1 MTTEIAALRGFMAKE
16 FHHILRDRR
25 TLAILL
31 GLPLAQV
38 LLFGFAVRTDIRDVR
53 VAVVDPVPDAASRSL
68 QARFRGTDLFE
79 VVTVIGSVTQ
89 LPGLFERGVVDQAL
103 VFPPDFEGS
112 LRRGDATLQVIT
124 DATDP
129 NTGSTM
135 QAYASR
141 VITAWQTAERG
152 AGWAGGIG
160 AGGAGASAPLR
171 IESRVRM
178 RFNPTLESVNLFV
191 PGLIA
196 ILLTIVSA
204 LMSAISLS
212 REKERGTLEVL
223 LVSPLRPWQIIVGKL
238 LPYLTLGFLNM
249 ASVLLA
255 ARLVFGVPLRGSLT
269 LLVLESLL
277 FILASMGLGV
287 LIAARTSSQRTA
299 MVGALMGL
307 MLPTLLLS
315 GMVFPLSSMPGWL
328 QALSNIV
335 PGRWYLLTARGIMLK
350 GVGIAEL
357 WQETAV
363 LLAMTVGLI
372 VVSIRAFDIRLERG

>member
-1 MTTEIAALRGFMAKE
+1 MAKE
-16 FHHILRDRR
+16 FRHILRDRR

-31 GLPLAQV
+31 LLPLAQV
-38 LLFGFAVRTDIRDVR
+38 LLFGFAVRTDIRGIR
-53 VAVVDPVPDAASRSL
+53 LAVVDPLPDAASRSL
-68 QARFRGTDLFE
+68 VARFQGTDRFE
-79 VVTVIGSVTQ
+79 VAAVVGTVDALS
-89 LPGLFERGVVDQAL
+89 PLFARGAIDQAL
-103 VFPPDFEGS
+103 VFPSDFA
-112 LRRGDATLQVIT
+112 RRSGRTGGATLQVIT

-135 QAYASR
+135 QAYAGR
-141 VITAWQTAERG
+141 VV
-152 AGWAGGIG
+152 AGWQAEALRESGAAGVQRGV
-160 AGGAGASAPLR
+160 S
-171 IESRVRM
+171 IEPRVRM

-196 ILLTIVSA
+196 VLLTVVSA

-212 REKERGTLEVL
+212 REKETGTLEAL

-238 LPYLTLGFLNM
+238 LPYLSLGFVNL

-255 ARLVFGVPLRGSLT
+255 ARFVFGVPLRGSLA
-269 LLVLESLL
+269 LLVAESLL

-315 GMVFPLSSMPGWL
+315 GMIFPISSMPGWL

-335 PGRWYLLTARGIMLK
+335 PGRWFLLVARGIMLK
-350 GVGIAEL
+350 GVGLVEL
-357 WQETAV
+357 WQETAILV
-363 LLAMTVGLI
+363 AMTTGLI
-372 VVSIRAFDIRLERG
+372 VASIRAFDIRLD